1 MHPASAEID
10 IKPNNNSHSGHTT
23 MKKIT
28 LAFAL
33 FTAAAL
39 LATGFGVQEL
49 AYACDN
55 TTGADC

>member
-1 MHPASAEID
+1 
-10 IKPNNNSHSGHTT
+10 

-39 LATGFGVQEL
+39 LATGFGVQEF
-49 AYACDN
+49 AYACDDS
-55 TTGADC
+55 TGSEC